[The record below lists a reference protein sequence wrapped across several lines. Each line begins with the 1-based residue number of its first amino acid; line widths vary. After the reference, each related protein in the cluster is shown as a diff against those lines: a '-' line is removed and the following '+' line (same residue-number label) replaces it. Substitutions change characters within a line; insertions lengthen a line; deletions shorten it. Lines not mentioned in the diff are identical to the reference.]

1 MKIKWLQD
9 CQLEVVVSFDE
20 KTETTETQDIFPKAG
35 EIDDVDPLAYNNNP
49 DDGVET
55 AGFQYPDGSC
65 VYGVPC
71 ELFEIVEGKEELE
84 AVK

>member
-1 MKIKWLQD
+1 MNIKWLQD
-9 CQLEVVVSFDE
+9 CQLEVVESFDE
-20 KTETTETQDIFPKAG
+20 KTETTETKDIFPKAG
-35 EIDDVDPLAYNNNP
+35 EIWDVDPIAYFKDEN
-49 DDGVET
+49 VET
-55 AGFQYPDGSC
+55 AGFQFEDGSC